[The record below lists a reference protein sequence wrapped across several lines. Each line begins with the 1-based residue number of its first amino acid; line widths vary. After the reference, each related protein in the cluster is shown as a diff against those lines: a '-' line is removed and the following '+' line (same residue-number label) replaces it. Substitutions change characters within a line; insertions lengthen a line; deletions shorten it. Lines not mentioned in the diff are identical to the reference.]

1 MAADP
6 HRHVGAVWALAI
18 VAEWLARRESR
29 ARVERASRR
38 ECFHGSG
45 LQAHAFEAALAGDS
59 EEIVKH
65 RAADALAADMLSRVH
80 RLQLRVLIIKSLE
93 RTDRDQLP
101 ATSDT
106 KEGDRGIEQTIDFER
121 VRIL

>member
-18 VAEWLARRESR
+18 VAEWLARRKSR
-29 ARVERASRR
+29 ARVERASWCK
-38 ECFHGSG
+38 CF
-45 LQAHAFEAALAGDS
+45 LDPCLKAHAFEAALAGDS
-59 EEIVKH
+59 EEMVKH
-65 RAADALAADMLSRVH
+65 RAADAPAADMLSRMH

-101 ATSDT
+101 ATADT
-106 KEGDRGIEQTIDFER
+106 EEGDRGIEQTIDFER